1 MDDHGENHGKYLVT
15 GATGKV
21 GGSAVRQLLD
31 AGHTNVRALVRDPG
45 RARLPAGVE
54 VVRGDLSDP
63 ASLDAALDGVTRV
76 LLVWPTLQADDA
88 APGTVARITR
98 DARRVVYL
106 STMGA
111 EAPAD
116 TNPVAASHA
125 ELERLIRESGAE
137 WTFVRG
143 GGFAGNDLGW
153 AEEIRTTGV
162 VREAFPGW
170 KRSPVHEADL
180 AAVALRALT
189 TDDHVGAAYAVTGP
203 ENLDQAERVR
213 IIGEV
218 TGLPVRFEP
227 LSRDEA
233 LAGYRQWL
241 PPEAVED
248 TLRHMAEVTRH
259 PEPVTTAVEDVT
271 GRPALTYRRWVAD
284 HVAAFLPEDAREAG
298 STARVAAD
306 YVDAVARH
314 DFDRVIGDLHA
325 PDYVRVGS
333 ADMTGP
339 ATVMRAD
346 EIAAQV
352 DRVEDTEEIHG
363 VEIEPPLVRGDRF
376 AVRFTFDSTDTST
389 GKRGTYSKVSLYT
402 VRDGRIV
409 REEVF
414 FHEPPH
420 VR

>member
-1 MDDHGENHGKYLVT
+1 MDDHSENHGKYLVT

-31 AGHTNVRALVRDPG
+31 AGHTNVRALVRDPA

-54 VVRGDLSDP
+54 VVRGDLSDA

-88 APGTVARITR
+88 APAVVTRLTR

-106 STMGA
+106 SAMGA
-111 EAPAD
+111 EAPSD
-116 TNPVAASHA
+116 ENPVAASHA
-125 ELERLIRESGAE
+125 ELERLIRDSGAE

-143 GGFAGNDLGW
+143 GGFAGNDLVW
-153 AEEIRTTGV
+153 AEEVRTTGV

-170 KRSPVHEADL
+170 QRSPVHEADL

-218 TGLPVRFEP
+218 TGLPLRFEP
-227 LSRDEA
+227 LSQEEA
-233 LAGYRQWL
+233 LEGYRQWL

-248 TLRHMAEVTRH
+248 TLALMAEATRH
-259 PEPVTTAVEDVT
+259 PEPVTTAVADVT
-271 GRPALTYRRWVAD
+271 GRPARAYRRWVAD
-284 HVAAFLPEDAREAG
+284 HVAAFLPEDARETG
-298 STARVAAD
+298 STAQIAAE
-306 YVDAVARH
+306 YADAVARH
-314 DFDRVIGDLHA
+314 DFDHVIERLHA
-325 PDYVRVGS
+325 PDYVRIAS
-333 ADMTGP
+333 DDMTGP
-339 ATVMRAD
+339 ATVLRAD
-346 EIAAQV
+346 EIATQV
-352 DRVEDTEEIHG
+352 DQVGETEEIHG
-363 VEIEPPLVRGDRF
+363 VEIDPPLTRGDRF
-376 AVRFTFDSTDTST
+376 AIRFTFDSTDKPT

-402 VRDGRIV
+402 IRNGRIT

-414 FHEPPH
+414 FQEPPH

>member
-1 MDDHGENHGKYLVT
+1 MDDHSETHGKYLVT

-31 AGHTNVRALVRDPG
+31 AGHTNVRALVRDPD

-54 VVRGDLSDP
+54 VVRGDLSDA

-76 LLVWPTLQADDA
+76 LLVWPTLHADDT
-88 APGTVARITR
+88 APEVMSRITR

-106 STMGA
+106 SSMGA
-111 EAPAD
+111 GDAAAND
-116 TNPVAASHA
+116 PVNGSHA
-125 ELERLIRESGAE
+125 RIERLLRESGVE

-153 AEEIRTTGV
+153 AEDVRTTGV
-162 VREAFPGW
+162 VREPFAGW
-170 KRSPVHEADL
+170 HRSSVHEADL
-180 AAVALRALT
+180 AAVAVRALT
-189 TDDHVGAAYAVTGP
+189 TDDHVCAVHDVTGP
-203 ENLDQAERVR
+203 EALDQAERVR

-218 TGLPVRFEP
+218 TGLPLRFEEMP
-227 LSRDEA
+227 VEEA
-233 LAGYRQWL
+233 REGFLAWL

-248 TLRHMAEVTRH
+248 TITELAELTKA
-259 PEPVTTAVEDVT
+259 PEPVTAAVEEVT

-284 HVAAFLPEDAREAG
+284 HIADFLPERPSEIRSTGRVARE
-298 STARVAAD
+298 
-306 YVDAVARH
+306 YVELMSRG
-314 DFDRVIGDLHA
+314 DFDGLDRVHS

-333 ADMTGP
+333 DDMTGP
-339 ATVMRAD
+339 AVEIRAD
-346 EIAAQV
+346 AMDDHMETV
-352 DRVEDTEEIHG
+352 DETVEIHG
-363 VEIEPPLVRGDRF
+363 VEIDPPLVRGDRF
-376 AVRFTFDSTDTST
+376 AIRFTFDSTFRPT
-389 GKRGTYSKVSLYT
+389 GERGTNSKVSLYT
-402 VRDGRIV
+402 VRDGLIV

>member
-1 MDDHGENHGKYLVT
+1 MDLNSGNHGKYLVT

-31 AGHTNVRALVRDPG
+31 AGHTDVRALVRDPG

-54 VVRGDLSDP
+54 VVRGDLSDA

-76 LLVWPTLQADDA
+76 LLVWPTLHADDT
-88 APGTVARITR
+88 APEVIARITR

-106 STMGA
+106 SSMGA
-111 EAPAD
+111 GDAAAND
-116 TNPVAASHA
+116 PVNGSHA
-125 ELERLIRESGAE
+125 RIERLLRESGAE

-153 AEEIRTTGV
+153 AEEVRTTGV
-162 VREAFPGW
+162 VREPFAGW
-170 KRSPVHEADL
+170 RRSSVHEADL

-189 TDDHVGAAYAVTGP
+189 TDDHVGAVHDVTGP
-203 ENLDQAERVR
+203 EALDQAERVR

-218 TGLPVRFEP
+218 TGLPLRFEEMP
-227 LSRDEA
+227 VEEA
-233 LAGYRQWL
+233 REGFLAWL

-248 TLRHMAEVTRH
+248 TITGMAELTKV
-259 PEPVTTAVEDVT
+259 PEPVTTAVEEVA

-284 HVAAFLPEDAREAG
+284 HLADFLPEDARESG
-298 STARVAAD
+298 STARVARE
-306 YVDAVARH
+306 YVDAIARR
-314 DFDRVIGDLHA
+314 DFAHVFEHLHA
-325 PDYVRVGS
+325 PDYVRIGS
-333 ADMTGP
+333 DDMTGP
-339 ATVMRAD
+339 ATRVRAD
-346 EIAAQV
+346 ELDAHLAKV
-352 DRVEDTEEIHG
+352 GDTEEIHG
-363 VEIEPPLVRGDRF
+363 VEIDPPLVRGDRF
-376 AVRFTFDSTDTST
+376 AVRFTFDSTYKPT
-389 GKRGTYSKVSLYT
+389 GKRGTNSKVSLYT
-402 VRDGRIV
+402 VREGRIV